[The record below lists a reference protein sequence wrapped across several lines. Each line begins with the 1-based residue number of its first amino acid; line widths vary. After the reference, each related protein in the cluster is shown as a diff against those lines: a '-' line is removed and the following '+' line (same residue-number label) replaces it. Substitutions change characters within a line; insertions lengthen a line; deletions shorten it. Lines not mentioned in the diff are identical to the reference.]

1 MAKKYVV
8 TLTDEERTTLDQLT
22 RRGKGAAR
30 NLTRARMLLKADA
43 AAGGPAWKDGR
54 IVEALEVGVATVE
67 RLRRQFVEE
76 GFEAALTGRPTTR
89 QRPCKLDGNAEA
101 HLVALACGEAPGRR
115 SRWTL
120 PLLAGKMVEL
130 GYIDT
135 VSHETVRQVL
145 KKTRLS
151 PG

>member
-76 GFEAALTGRPTTR
+76 GF
-89 QRPCKLDGNAEA
+89 
-101 HLVALACGEAPGRR
+101 
-115 SRWTL
+115 
-120 PLLAGKMVEL
+120 
-130 GYIDT
+130 
-135 VSHETVRQVL
+135 
-145 KKTRLS
+145 
-151 PG
+151 